1 MSHGCTASVCE
12 YCASVCCTWW
22 GDSQHHMRAL
32 DQVEEDVSRSSTKL
46 ESGWQADQSRY
57 YFPFARMT
65 AIHWPA
71 WIYDARDL

>member
-1 MSHGCTASVCE
+1 
-12 YCASVCCTWW
+12 
-22 GDSQHHMRAL
+22 MRAL

-46 ESGWQADQSRY
+46 ESGWQVDQSRY

-71 WIYDARDL
+71 WIYGARDL